1 MTDILIADDHEV
13 VRSGL
18 RAILEITRKL
28 DVHSSTALV
37 HDPIRNRLIEA

>member
-18 RAILEITRKL
+18 RAILEIMRKL
-28 DVHSSTALV
+28 DIHSSTALV
-37 HDPIRNRLIEA
+37 HDPIRNKLIGA

>member
-1 MTDILIADDHEV
+1 MTDILIADHHEA

-18 RAILEITRKL
+18 RAMLEIMRKL

-37 HDPIRNRLIEA
+37 HDPIRNKLIRA